1 MQSLKYNGQRLHRNM
16 RRMVYFLR
24 RGRGLPCAPARGF
37 FLPEMRAASPP
48 PASAQSGGTRLT
60 PSDAVTAVRSRSAAT
75 TPEEFNAAAG
85 AALLFTAT
93 NAPANDDR
101 KTQTYAQSAAVS
113 DALPLFR
120 AAAAHTA
127 VVAGIRSSDAAS
139 PVRVDLRADVFSMR
153 VTTFVLYTA
162 ILFED
167 ALLYDPK
174 MRIASAFVMLSV
186 MPKSMHWEYIFSISP
201 CTVKACSII

>member
-1 MQSLKYNGQRLHRNM
+1 M
-16 RRMVYFLR
+16 
-24 RGRGLPCAPARGF
+24 PCALACGF

-48 PASAQSGGTRLT
+48 PASAQSAGTKLT
-60 PSDAVTAVRSRSAAT
+60 LSDAMTAVRNRSTAT
-75 TPEEFNAAAG
+75 TPEEINAAAG

-127 VVAGIRSSDAAS
+127 VVTGIRSNDAAS

-162 ILFED
+162 ILFD
-167 ALLYDPK
+167 GALFYDPK

-186 MPKSMHWEYIFSISP
+186 TPKSMHWEYIFSISP
-201 CTVKACSII
+201 CTAKARSIVCAASSVSFSDSFSMTVSD